1 VNILEV
7 SAVELAKVL
16 TLADY
21 KLFKRLGLT
30 ELHQQVWFDQDVL
43 SPNLLALIARFNL
56 VSYWA
61 ATEIVL
67 SSQKNRSKV
76 VTLFINVMKAF
87 HTLRNFNGIMQ
98 ILSALN
104 FGSVK
109 RLEKSWKSVNSKS
122 LTSLDEIE
130 YLMSQDSN
138 FGAYRKSLAE
148 GIAVPFLGLILS
160 DLVHIEESLDKVT
173 TKTGRAFINFEKLG
187 QISHVFMLVIQ
198 LQQKPLPLVENAEQI
213 FEFLEDRIILTEEE
227 LMVASKAREPVYN
240 TKSGKS
246 RTSNYSTLLMRA
258 NPTCDQNLR
267 TISATSKH
275 RRLSARD
282 IEQLINSNK

>member
-1 VNILEV
+1 
-7 SAVELAKVL
+7 
-16 TLADY
+16 
-21 KLFKRLGLT
+21 
-30 ELHQQVWFDQDVL
+30 
-43 SPNLLALIARFNL
+43 
-56 VSYWA
+56 
-61 ATEIVL
+61 
-67 SSQKNRSKV
+67 
-76 VTLFINVMKAF
+76 
-87 HTLRNFNGIMQ
+87 MQ